1 MKKSISLQLDVFKEI
16 LNQNRRV
23 AYCLMDDRVAFTM
36 EGYAAF
42 SIPQNQCFID
52 LGKVRELKS
61 LGLYFSIADD
71 DRIIQLTKIEANVRI
86 GRLSKL
92 ACDNFNVWV
101 NRTLFT
107 KYYDGQEIYCSSP
120 KSPIKFYSS
129 VSNQVEAILLPVQ
142 VNDPDLL

>member
-1 MKKSISLQLDVFKEI
+1 MKKSISLQLDVFKAI
-16 LNQNRRV
+16 LNHDRRA
-23 AYCLMDDRVAFTM
+23 AYCLIDDRVAFTT

-52 LGKVRELKS
+52 LGKVHELKG
-61 LGLYFSIADD
+61 LGQYFSIADD
-71 DRIIQLTKIEANVRI
+71 DRFIHLTKIEANLRI
-86 GRLSKL
+86 GRFCKL
-92 ACDNFNVWV
+92 ACDKFNVWA
-101 NRTLFT
+101 NRALFT

-142 VNDPDLL
+142 VNDPDLA